1 MLQMLMSSL
10 DGKRVIILSD
20 CELLLT
26 ISRVINE
33 AHVNYDMADTYTV
46 TSAVLLRSAPGHP
59 QLRSSSMVSCVMT
72 KLRHSPIIIN
82 HPPVTI
88 TTIPDNKQITI
99 CSLDT
104 LRF

>member
-10 DGKRVIILSD
+10 DGKLGIILSD

-46 TSAVLLRSAPGHP
+46 TSAALHLVTPSSAPAPWCH
-59 QLRSSSMVSCVMT
+59 VS
-72 KLRHSPIIIN
+72 
-82 HPPVTI
+82 
-88 TTIPDNKQITI
+88 
-99 CSLDT
+99 
-104 LRF
+104 